1 MAPVTCAGHADEDE
15 QLLLLEPA
23 VLDEFH
29 HVSFTPMQSCKL
41 VLCGAI
47 GYLGP
52 LQLLCD
58 RSVIKLTQAFVSLM
72 PTD

>member
-1 MAPVTCAGHADEDE
+1 MDEDE
-15 QLLLLEPA
+15 QLLLIAPA

-29 HVSFTPMQSCKL
+29 HVSFTTIQSCKL

-47 GYLGP
+47 AYLGP

-58 RSVIKLTQAFVSLM
+58 RSGMVVGVGVDVDVDDVVIYLL
-72 PTD
+72 